1 MRYFRRYLTVVVARL
16 LLIKIP
22 DAILEAWDF
31 DNEDEDEQVKSL
43 IFCTLVSQR
52 EEQLI
57 KLLTFQWFQITLEP
71 RMFFYP

>member
-57 KLLTFQWFQITLEP
+57 KLLTFQWFQIILEP

>member
-1 MRYFRRYLTVVVARL
+1 MCYFRRYLTVVVARL

-57 KLLTFQWFQITLEP
+57 KLLTFQWFQIILEP